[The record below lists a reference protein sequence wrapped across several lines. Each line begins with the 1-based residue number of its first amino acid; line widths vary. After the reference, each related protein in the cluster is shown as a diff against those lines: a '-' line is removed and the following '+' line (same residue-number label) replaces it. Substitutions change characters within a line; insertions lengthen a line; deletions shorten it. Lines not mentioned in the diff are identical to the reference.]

1 MIQLAQLQL
10 DLVNVMF
17 ANIQSNATADD
28 DFKESEHPRDDD
40 GKFGDGPG
48 SNNNKD
54 SKSPNDNNNNTDSTD
69 DNSNDNTDHSINDD
83 HGRIKIT
90 VDNNAS
96 AEEISRIETQWN
108 NISDDAKKSVFNL
121 HVGSMPKGHEMA
133 VGNFT
138 TSTDTLTI
146 NPALTEQ
153 VNEDMI
159 HTIIRHEMFHA
170 DFHNMPHREKAA
182 YIRNIQKIPPIN
194 NYTELFYNQIQ
205 ELDVQ
210 IESNN
215 AARIEAVDKRNEI
228 YHKIKNAEIDG
239 KPIAGE
245 ERKKLHAEWTDL
257 KSQIKK
263 YAANETRLF
272 TKSGKLET
280 VYAFEQHA
288 EFNLMEN
295 DIETYHK
302 PNPENYERMK
312 SF

>member
-48 SNNNKD
+48 GNNNKD

-245 ERKKLHAEWTDL
+245 ERKKLHAEWTRS
-257 KSQIKK
+257 KITNKK
-263 YAANETRLF
+263 ICC
-272 TKSGKLET
+272 K
-280 VYAFEQHA
+280 
-288 EFNLMEN
+288 
-295 DIETYHK
+295 
-302 PNPENYERMK
+302 
-312 SF
+312 